1 MKRFIIGILLILCL
15 PVSLFSQTT
24 GKISGTITD
33 VETGEALIGANVIV
47 DGTFLGAAS
56 DIDGKY
62 FIINVPSGKFN
73 VVFTSI
79 GYTKKTVTDVRV
91 SVNRTT
97 QLSTDMKQTTL
108 IGEEVVIEADAI
120 SLRKDQTSSIRNISS
135 DEMDAL
141 PIESAGAVVALQPGV
156 VGGHFR
162 GGRLNETNYMIDGMS
177 VSNSLNRTKMID
189 IDPDAVQEIEVITG
203 TFSAKYGQAMGGI
216 VNAVTK
222 EGGNTLHGKFEGYLG
237 NYITG
242 HDDIFPGLPVSN
254 VDRMEDYKIMLH
266 GPVVNDLLFFFA
278 SARVQDSDNYLN
290 GIRRF
295 NVNDQPD
302 YSVFMD
308 SGVFDENGEY
318 LHNEHTGDGKYVP
331 MDWVESINLNG
342 KMTLKLQS
350 MKMSLMYLSNK
361 SDQQNYEHSSKYKP
375 DGRSRAH
382 NHSQMLTWQFNHI
395 LGQSVFYELKFSYT
409 NDWWGNYLYKNPEDS
424 RYLHSYY
431 EANQKY
437 TGFVTGGQD
446 KGYSETTTE
455 KMLGRL
461 DLTWQVTNNHNIEF
475 GFEGSKFKYDYL
487 SGQIL
492 NLHRNTLT
500 SYIVYKPELMSDS
513 TVYTDSYQKE
523 PLQLSTWLSTKMEF
537 DDMVVTFGLRG
548 EYFDPNT
555 TYPSN
560 YRNPNNLLQKEDT
573 PEWISAYPKVKA
585 SMNLAPR
592 LGLSYKLG
600 EAALLHF
607 SYGHFFQYPPHSS
620 MYLNSSYII
629 SPTNY
634 SSTLGNPNVDPEKT
648 VTYELG
654 LWQVLNENMD
664 LEIALWYK
672 DIYDLSTVNIV
683 TTYNGVRYGLYGN
696 KDYGNARG
704 LELKYKAHAENFF
717 AEANYT
723 LQYTRGNADNPISTF
738 SRAGNSQDP
747 IPTLISMPWD
757 QRHTLNFTAGY
768 NQSKWGV
775 SIIGW
780 FGSGFAYSWTPIDQN
795 PLNRINLYPSN
806 GFKPASYSID
816 MKAYYDIV
824 NVLGANVRA
833 TLRVYNLLDNLNEV
847 VVNSNTGRTN
857 QSIIRENDLINHW
870 SDFSTYEEKKYSPS
884 NWSAPRLIKL
894 GIGVSF

>member
-1 MKRFIIGILLILCL
+1 MKTIKIIILLFL
-15 PVSLFSQTT
+15 SLSVNIFSQTT
-24 GKISGTITD
+24 GKISGTIKDFETD
-33 VETGEALIGANVIV
+33 ESLIGVNVFIE
-47 DGTFLGAAS
+47 GTYLGAAS

-62 FIINVPSGKFN
+62 FIINVPPGTFN
-73 VVFTSI
+73 VVFSSM
-79 GYTKKTVTDVRV
+79 GYKKKTITNVQV

-97 QLSTDMKQTTL
+97 ELSTDMQQTAL
-108 IGEEVVIEADAI
+108 LGEEVVVKADAVSI
-120 SLRKDQTSSIRNISS
+120 KKDQTSSIRNISS
-135 DEMDAL
+135 EEMEAL
-141 PIESAGAVVALQPGV
+141 PIERTGAVVALQPGV

-177 VSNSLNRTKMID
+177 VSSGLNRGKMID
-189 IDPDAVQEIEVITG
+189 IDPDAVQEVEVITG
-203 TFSAKYGQAMGGI
+203 TFGAKYGQAMGGI
-216 VNAVTK
+216 VNVVTK
-222 EGGNTLHGKFEGYLG
+222 EGGNDFHAKFEGYLG
-237 NYITG
+237 NYFTA
-242 HDDIFPGLPVSN
+242 HDDIFVGLESSN
-254 VDRMEDYKIMLH
+254 LDCMEDYKIMFD
-266 GPVVNDLLFFFA
+266 GPVINDLLSFFV
-278 SARVQDSDNYLN
+278 SARIQDNDNYLN

-295 NVNDQPD
+295 NVTDLPD
-302 YSVFMD
+302 YSLFLD
-308 SGVFDENGEY
+308 SDAYDENGEY
-318 LHNEHTGDGKYVP
+318 LYNEHTGDGEYVP
-331 MDWVESINLNG
+331 MNWSESINLNG
-342 KMTLKLQS
+342 KLTLKLKS

-361 SDQQNYEHSSKYKP
+361 SDGQNYVHSSKYKP
-375 DGRSRAH
+375 DGRYRAH
-382 NHSQMLTWQFNHI
+382 NHSQMVNLQFNHI
-395 LGQSVFYELKFSYT
+395 LGQSIFYELKFSYT
-409 NDWWGNYLYKNPEDS
+409 NDWSGNYLYEDPEDS
-424 RYLHSYY
+424 RYLHGYY
-431 EANQKY
+431 VANSKY

-461 DLTWQVTNNHNIEF
+461 DLTWQVTNNHNIEL
-475 GFEGSKFKYDYL
+475 GFEGSKFKYDYF

-492 NLHRNTLT
+492 NSYRNT
-500 SYIVYKPELMSDS
+500 SASDIVYKPELMSDS
-513 TVYTDSYQKE
+513 TVYADAYQKE

-573 PEWISAYPKVKA
+573 QEWISTYPKVEA

-592 LGLSYKLG
+592 LGLSYQLG

-607 SYGHFFQYPPHSS
+607 SYGHFYQYPPHSS
-620 MYLNSSYII
+620 MYQNGSYTI

-634 SSTLGNPNVDPEKT
+634 SSTLGNPNVNPEKT

-664 LEIALWYK
+664 FEVALWYK

-704 LELKYKAHAENFF
+704 LELKYKAHVENFF

-723 LQYTRGNADNPISTF
+723 LQYTRGNADNAASTF
-738 SRAGNSQDP
+738 SRAGSSKDP
-747 IPTLISMPWD
+747 IPTLIPMSWD
-757 QRHTLNFTAGY
+757 QRHTLNMTAGY
-768 NQSKWGV
+768 NQDKWGV

-795 PLNRINLYPSN
+795 PLNRINLFPSN
-806 GFKPASYSID
+806 AYKPASYSVD
-816 MKAYYDIV
+816 LKAYYDIV
-824 NVLGANVRA
+824 KVLGADIRA
-833 TLRVYNLLDNLNEV
+833 TLRVYNLFDNLNEV

-857 QSIIRENDLINHW
+857 QSIIREIDLISHW